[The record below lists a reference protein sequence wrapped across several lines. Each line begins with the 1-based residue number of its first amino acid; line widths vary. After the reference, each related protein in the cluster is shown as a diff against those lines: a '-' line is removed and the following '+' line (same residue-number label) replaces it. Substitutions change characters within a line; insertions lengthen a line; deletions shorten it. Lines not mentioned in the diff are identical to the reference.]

1 MKGGQRMKGRLG
13 SAFLAVV
20 LCFWLVQSAEAG
32 DREDKLVKLA
42 GKGDVDGVRSLLDQ
56 GVNVNAKDSALGCTA
71 LVYAAQW
78 DRPDVV
84 QLLLARGA
92 DINMI
97 GDGYTPLT
105 MAASLGKTDI
115 VRILI
120 DKGADVNKAD
130 ESGKITM
137 GDEMI
142 VSGRTALMTASDA
155 LEKGMPAGMDESG
168 NVIYDPLT
176 PKEEEAYTAIV
187 QMLKAAGAR

>member
-1 MKGGQRMKGRLG
+1 MKWRLG
-13 SAFLAVV
+13 FVSLAVI
-20 LCFWLVQSAEAG
+20 LCFWLVPSAEAG
-32 DREDKLVKLA
+32 DREDNLVNLA

-78 DRPDVV
+78 DKPDVV

-97 GDGYTPLT
+97 GNGYTPLT
-105 MAASLGKTDI
+105 VAAFLGRTDI

-130 ESGKITM
+130 ESGKIAV

-142 VSGRTALMTASDA
+142 VSGRTALTTATDA
-155 LEKGMPAGMDESG
+155 LEKGMPAGMDGSG
-168 NVIYDPLT
+168 NVTYNPLT
-176 PKEEEAYTAIV
+176 PTEKEAYTAIV
-187 QMLKAAGAR
+187 QMLKAAGAK

>member
-1 MKGGQRMKGRLG
+1 MKGRLVFV
-13 SAFLAVV
+13 FLAVI
-20 LCFWLVQSAEAG
+20 LCFWLAPSAEAG
-32 DREDKLVKLA
+32 DREDNLVNLA

-78 DRPDVV
+78 DRPGVV

-97 GDGYTPLT
+97 GNGYTPLT
-105 MAASLGKTDI
+105 MAAFVGKAEI

-120 DKGADVNKAD
+120 DKGADVNKVD

-137 GDEMI
+137 GDE
-142 VSGRTALMTASDA
+142 VTLSGRTALMTASDA
-155 LEKGMPAGMDESG
+155 LEKGMPAGMDSSG

-176 PKEEEAYTAIV
+176 PKEKEAYMAIV

>member
-1 MKGGQRMKGRLG
+1 MKWRLG
-13 SAFLAVV
+13 FAFLAVA

-92 DINMI
+92 DTNLI

-120 DKGADVNKAD
+120 DKGADVNKTD

-168 NVIYDPLT
+168 NMIYDPLT
-176 PKEEEAYTAIV
+176 PQEKEAYTAIV

>member
-1 MKGGQRMKGRLG
+1 MKGGQKMKWRLG
-13 SAFLAVV
+13 FVFLAVI

-32 DREDKLVKLA
+32 DREDNLVNLA

-78 DRPDVV
+78 DKPDVV
-84 QLLLARGA
+84 LLLLARGA

-105 MAASLGKTDI
+105 MAAFMGKTDI

-120 DKGADVNKAD
+120 DKGADVNKTD
-130 ESGKITM
+130 ENGKITV

-142 VSGRTALMTASDA
+142 VSGRTALATASDA
-155 LEKGMPAGMDESG
+155 LEKGMPAGMDGSG

-176 PKEEEAYTAIV
+176 PNEKEAYTAIV
-187 QMLKAAGAR
+187 QMLKAAGAK

>member
-1 MKGGQRMKGRLG
+1 MKGGQRMKRRLG
-13 SAFLAVV
+13 FVFLAVI
-20 LCFWLVQSAEAG
+20 LCLLLVPGAQAG
-32 DREDKLVKLA
+32 DREDNLVKLA

-78 DRPDVV
+78 DKPDVV
-84 QLLLARGA
+84 RLLLARGA

-137 GDEMI
+137 GDEMV
-142 VSGRTALMTASDA
+142 VSGRTAMLAASDA

-176 PKEEEAYTAIV
+176 PKEKEAYTAIV
-187 QMLKAAGAR
+187 QMLKAAGAS